1 MEIDKTEQLYSNIKN
16 LLLNAKK
23 QVLTTVN
30 SVMTLTYYEIGRQIV
45 EEEQNGKNRA
55 SYGKELIKNLSVK
68 LTKEFGKGFGDRNIE
83 LMRKFYLVFSNDE
96 KTKSL
101 ISESINPFQLSWTH
115 YIRLMRIDDIKERKF
130 YEIEAKQE
138 NWTVREME
146 RQIDTCLY
154 QRLTLS
160 RDKKEVLELSA
171 KGQIIEKA
179 KDLIKEPYILEFLGL
194 EENPNYSENDLE
206 TAIINHLEK
215 FIMELGKG
223 FLFQGR
229 QVRFSFEEE
238 HFFVD
243 LVFYNRILKCFVLI
257 DLKIGKLKHQDIG
270 QMQMYVNY
278 YDRNVK
284 LADENKTIGIIIC
297 NDKKD
302 TLVEMTLP
310 KDNEQIFASKYSM
323 ILPSKDDFMKIVQEE
338 KEKNSLSLD
347 KEGDEG
353 SYDNE
358 I

>member
-16 LLLNAKK
+16 LLLNARK

-154 QRLTLS
+154 QRLSLS
-160 RDKKEVLELSA
+160 RDKNEVLELSA

-310 KDNEQIFASKYSM
+310 EDNEQIFASKYSM

-347 KEGDEG
+347 KEGDF
-353 SYDNE
+353 
-358 I
+358 

>member
-16 LLLNAKK
+16 LLLNARK

-115 YIRLMRIDDIKERKF
+115 YIRLMRMTDIKERKF

-154 QRLTLS
+154 QRLSLS

-310 KDNEQIFASKYSM
+310 EDNEQIFASKYSM

-347 KEGDEG
+347 KEGDF
-353 SYDNE
+353 
-358 I
+358 

>member
-16 LLLNAKK
+16 LLLNARK

-154 QRLTLS
+154 QRLSLS

-347 KEGDEG
+347 KERGWGEFD
-353 SYDNE
+353 

>member
-1 MEIDKTEQLYSNIKN
+1 MEIDKTEQLYSSIKN
-16 LLLNAKK
+16 LLLNARK

-154 QRLTLS
+154 QRLSLS

-278 YDRNVK
+278 YDRFVK
-284 LADENKTIGIIIC
+284 LDTENKTIGIILC
-297 NDKKD
+297 KDKKD
-302 TLVEMTLP
+302 TLVEITLP
-310 KDNEQIFASKYSM
+310 ENNEQIFASKYQM
-323 ILPSKDDFMKIVQEE
+323 ILPSK
-338 KEKNSLSLD
+338 KELKQLIEN
-347 KEGDEG
+347 KEIE
-353 SYDNE
+353 
-358 I
+358 

>member
-101 ISESINPFQLSWTH
+101 ISESINPFQLSWTD

>member
-115 YIRLMRIDDIKERKF
+115 YIRLMRMTDIKERKF

-154 QRLTLS
+154 QRLSLS

-179 KDLIKEPYILEFLGL
+179 KDLMKEPYILEFLGL

-284 LADENKTIGIIIC
+284 LDDENKTIGIIIC

-310 KDNEQIFASKYSM
+310 EDNEQIFASKYSM

-338 KEKNSLSLD
+338 KEKNALSLD

>member
-1 MEIDKTEQLYSNIKN
+1 MELNKTENLYDNIKN

-45 EEEQNGKNRA
+45 EEEQNGEDRA
-55 SYGKELIKNLSVK
+55 NYGKELIKKLSEK
-68 LTKEFGKGFGDRNIE
+68 LSDDFGKGFSERNIR
-83 LMRKFYLVFSNDE
+83 LFRKFYQIYSTDE
-96 KTKSL
+96 IWQSMISKSQM
-101 ISESINPFQLSWTH
+101 EKMLSWTH
-115 YIRLMRIDDIKERKF
+115 YVRLMRITDIKERKF
-130 YEIEAKQE
+130 YEVEAKNE

-146 RQIDTCLY
+146 RQIDSCLY
-154 QRLTLS
+154 QRLALS
-160 RDKKEVLELSA
+160 RDKEQVLELSY
-171 KGQIIEKA
+171 KGQIIEQP
-179 KDLIKEPYILEFLGL
+179 KDLIKDPYILEFLGL
-194 EENPNYSENDLE
+194 EEDPNYSENDLE
-206 TAIINHLEK
+206 TSIINHLEK

-278 YDRNVK
+278 YDRNIK
-284 LADENKTIGIIIC
+284 LPDENKTIGIIIC

-310 KDNEQIFASKYSM
+310 EDNEQIFASKYSM
-323 ILPSKDDFMKIVQEE
+323 VLPSKEEFKKIVEADI
-338 KEKNSLSLD
+338 KSVL
-347 KEGDEG
+347 
-353 SYDNE
+353 
-358 I
+358 

>member
-1 MEIDKTEQLYSNIKN
+1 MEIDKTEQLYSSIKN
-16 LLLNAKK
+16 LLLNARK

-68 LTKEFGKGFGDRNIE
+68 LTKEFGKGFSERN
-83 LMRKFYLVFSNDE
+83 LRLFRKFYQVYSVDE
-96 KTKSL
+96 IWQSMIAKSQTD
-101 ISESINPFQLSWTH
+101 NMLSWTH
-115 YIRLMRIDDIKERKF
+115 YIILMRMTDIKERKF

-154 QRLTLS
+154 QRLSLS

-310 KDNEQIFASKYSM
+310 EDNEQIFASKYSM

-338 KEKNSLSLD
+338 KEKSSLSLD
-347 KEGDEG
+347 KEGDF
-353 SYDNE
+353 
-358 I
+358 